1 MKWKTAAISVAGTA
15 LLTFAGAALG
25 ATIFELDGNILNDGS
40 TDWADLFL
48 PGTVATPPTVKS
60 TLPAGIQTASFF
72 RDFIPGS
79 TADHSTFT
87 TGSKDI
93 QNISGGGQASGEW
106 QCASSNNLSSKGD
119 IVNAYAAI
127 EIEGSSVW
135 LVFGSERSSNKGT
148 AKTSFWFLQD
158 PTVSC
163 SAEGGT
169 TTFMGNHVD
178 GDLLIVADFD
188 NGGNVTTIQ
197 AFRWVGGSN
206 GYLDPTP
213 VGSGN
218 DCQNGGATANFCAT
232 VNRTATLAYPTDVP
246 WYIETK
252 AGTALEPRTFFEGRL
267 NLSAYSLLKCFNRY
281 MANTRQS
288 TSITSTMFDYVIGDF
303 QACGVGLTKTCTTA
317 AIGSDGQTVSY
328 EWNLTVENTGFAPI
342 YNVGLKDV
350 PNLGTCTIDDADYTS
365 NFVQVATSLSAGGTV
380 TKTVKCSK
388 TGLGQNNTAY
398 VRAKSDPAL
407 AIFDINDNLTAAHD
421 GQGSNCSLQVTSKLG
436 LTKACD
442 KIELVADATDGLR
455 IKVFSDVTLTNTGT
469 EALYSVSVG
478 DKDADDNPVSLVQ
491 TNASG
496 VPCTEAGANCPET
509 FGGDIAPGQSFYFS
523 AEYLPESVD
532 GDVTD
537 PCNAYFSNTV
547 SASGTGYISET
558 EVPAIPETKSCK
570 LCDCAAPA
578 Q

>member
-1 MKWKTAAISVAGTA
+1 MKWQSAAISVAGTTM
-15 LLTFAGAALG
+15 LMFAGAANA
-25 ATIFELDGNILNDGS
+25 ATTFELDGNIVSNGG
-40 TDWADLFL
+40 TDWASLFL
-48 PGTVATPPTVKS
+48 PGTVATPPAVKA

-79 TADHSTFT
+79 TADYSTFT

-93 QNISGGGQASGEW
+93 HNISGGGQDSGEW
-106 QCASSNNLSSKGD
+106 QCTSSNNLSSKGD
-119 IVNAYAAI
+119 IVNAYATI
-127 EIEGSSVW
+127 EIDGSNVW

-158 PTVSC
+158 PSVSC
-163 SAEGGT
+163 SSEGGT

-197 AFRWVGGSN
+197 AFQWVGGSN
-206 GYLDPTP
+206 GYLNPTP
-213 VGSGN
+213 VGTGN

-252 AGTALEPRTFFEGRL
+252 AGSALEPRTFFEGRL

-303 QACGVGLTKTCTTA
+303 QACGVGLTKACANA

-328 EWNLTVENTGFAPI
+328 SWDLTVENTGFAPI
-342 YNVGLKDV
+342 YNVGIKDV
-350 PNLGTCTIDDADYTS
+350 PNLGTCTIDGSDYS
-365 NFVQVATSLSAGGTV
+365 SDFVQVAASLPAGETV
-380 TKTVKCSK
+380 TKTVQCSK
-388 TGLGQNNTAY
+388 TGLGQNNTVY
-398 VRAKSDPAL
+398 VRAKSDSGL
-407 AIFDINDNLTAAHD
+407 GIFDINDSLTASHD
-421 GQGSNCSLQVTSKLG
+421 GQGSSCSLQVTSTLG
-436 LTKACD
+436 LSKSCD
-442 KIELVADATDGLR
+442 KIELVPATDGVR
-455 IKVFSDVTLTNTGT
+455 IKVFSDITLTNTGT
-469 EALYSVSVG
+469 EALYSVTIG
-478 DKDADDNPVSLVQ
+478 DKDADGNTVTLVQ
-491 TNASG
+491 TDSSG
-496 VPCTEAGANCPET
+496 APCTETTCET
-509 FGGDIAPGQSFYFS
+509 FGGDIAPSQSFYFS
-523 AEYLPESVD
+523 AEYVPESVD

-537 PCNAYFSNTV
+537 PCSAYFSNTV
-547 SASGTGYISET
+547 SASGTGYITEN
-558 EVPAIPETKSCK
+558 EVPAVPDTESCK

-578 Q
+578 P